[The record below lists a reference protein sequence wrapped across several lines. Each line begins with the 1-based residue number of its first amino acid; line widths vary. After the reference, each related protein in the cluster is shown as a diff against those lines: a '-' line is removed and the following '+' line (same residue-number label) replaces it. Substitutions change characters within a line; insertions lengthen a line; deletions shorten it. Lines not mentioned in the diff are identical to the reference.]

1 MKIAIEAFEKASIG
15 ELSEGVMEDP
25 ETHEW
30 VCMSCGKTF
39 APGEVFPQDERF
51 WEAKTAALLHAQ
63 REHGPQFLNLLKLM
77 RQWKGVSD
85 TQEHLLEAFFRG
97 DDDARIAGDLGISR
111 STVRNHRFKMKERA
125 RHAKVFLAMMG
136 ILEKSQ
142 KPEARLVDFPANT
155 RMADDRFAL
164 TEDEYDRIISKYFR
178 EDGTL
183 DRFPLKAK
191 ERVALL
197 RKIVGMLVP
206 GERYSE
212 RELNAVLSAVSD
224 DHVLI
229 RRCLVDYGFVSR
241 VRDGSAYWVEL

>member
-1 MKIAIEAFEKASIG
+1 MKIAIEAFERASIE
-15 ELSEGVMEDP
+15 ELAEGVMEDP
-25 ETHEW
+25 ETHER
-30 VCMSCGKTF
+30 VCLACGRTF
-39 APGEVFPQDERF
+39 AAGEVFQVDGRF
-51 WEAKTAALLHAQ
+51 WNAKAAAILHAA

-77 RQWKGVSD
+77 HQWKGVSD

-97 DDDARIAGDLGISR
+97 DDDARIAVDLDISR

-125 RHAKVFLAMMG
+125 RHAKAFIAMMR
-136 ILEKSQ
+136 ILEKNQ
-142 KPEARLVDFPANT
+142 KPETRLVDFPANT
-155 RMADDRFAL
+155 RIADDRFAL
-164 TEDEYDRIISKYFR
+164 TEEEYERITRKYFR

-183 DRFPLKAK
+183 ERFPLKAK

-206 GERYSE
+206 GERYTE
-212 RELNAVLSAVSD
+212 REMNTILSAVTD
-224 DHVLI
+224 DHVLV

>member
-1 MKIAIEAFEKASIG
+1 MKIAIEAFERASIG

-39 APGEVFPQDERF
+39 APGEVFQADGRF
-51 WEAKTAALLHAQ
+51 WEARAAALLHVQ
-63 REHGPQFLNLLKLM
+63 REHGHQFLNLLKLM

-85 TQEHLLEAFFRG
+85 TQEHLFEAFFRG
-97 DDDARIAGDLGISR
+97 DDDASIAISLGINR
-111 STVRNHRFKMKERA
+111 STVRNHRFRMKERA

-136 ILEKSQ
+136 ILEKKQ
-142 KPEARLVDFPANT
+142 KPEARLVDFPGNA
-155 RMADDRFAL
+155 RMEDDRFAL
-164 TEDEYDRIISKYFR
+164 TEVEYERIISKYFR

-183 DRFPLKAK
+183 ERFPLKAK

-197 RKIVGMLVP
+197 RRIVGMIVP
-206 GERYSE
+206 GERYTE
-212 RELNAVLSAVSD
+212 RELNAILSAVSD

>member
-1 MKIAIEAFEKASIG
+1 MISSTEAFERASIG

-30 VCMSCGKTF
+30 VCLSCGKTF
-39 APGEVFPQDERF
+39 APGEVFPADGRF
-51 WEAKTAALLHAQ
+51 WEAKAAALLHVQ
-63 REHGPQFLNLLKLM
+63 SEHGHQFLNLLKLM
-77 RQWKGVSD
+77 RHWKGVSD

-97 DDDARIAGDLGISR
+97 DDDARVAADLGISR

-125 RHAKVFLAMMG
+125 RHAKAFLAMMV
-136 ILEKSQ
+136 ILEKNQ
-142 KPEARLVDFPANT
+142 KPGTRIVDFPAKT
-155 RMADDRFAL
+155 WMEDDRFAL
-164 TEDEYDRIISKYFR
+164 TEDDYDRVISKYFR

-183 DRFPLKAK
+183 ERFPLKAK

-197 RKIVGMLVP
+197 RRIAGILVP
-206 GERYSE
+206 GERYPE
-212 RELNAVLSAVSD
+212 KELNAILSAISSD
-224 DHVLI
+224 YVLI